1 MATTV
6 RDIMTKDPVTLET
19 TATARDAARR
29 MRDDEIGDVLV
40 VDGPTLRGI
49 VTDRDLATRVMA
61 DDRDAGTVTLGDVAT
76 TGVDAVSPND
86 DARKVVDRM
95 RRTAVKRVPV
105 VEDNTPIGILSMGD
119 LAMEFEEGSALAQVS
134 AASSDRQG

>member
-61 DDRDAGTVTLGDVAT
+61 DDRDAGQVTLGDVAT
-76 TGVDAVSPND
+76 TGIDAVSPND
-86 DARKVVDRM
+86 DAREVIDRM
-95 RRTAVKRVPV
+95 QRTAVKRVPV

-119 LAMEFEEGSALAQVS
+119 LAMEFQEGSALAQVS
-134 AASSDRQG
+134 AARSDDQG